1 MPKVDLACDPRF
13 WGSKPSEWCCLGR
26 GESLGVWESL
36 SEWPFFLVRVVVVGM
51 QLVAVFVGVV

>member
-26 GESLGVWESL
+26 GESL
-36 SEWPFFLVRVVVVGM
+36 SEWPFFLVRMVVVGM